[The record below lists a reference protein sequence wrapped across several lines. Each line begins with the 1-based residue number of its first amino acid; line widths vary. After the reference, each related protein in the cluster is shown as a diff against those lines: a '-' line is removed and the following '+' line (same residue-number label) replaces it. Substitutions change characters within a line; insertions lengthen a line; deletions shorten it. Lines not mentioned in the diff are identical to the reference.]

1 MSEADE
7 LFGIAEVSAAIG
19 LEPDTLRYF
28 ERQGVVPSPQ
38 RDAAGRRRYT
48 TADIELIRMLVH
60 LRETGMPLADIAQF
74 TGADG
79 EAADPA
85 RLRVELLT
93 AHRRRIHDRR
103 AELDRALDV
112 ITRKIADFSDR
123 IPSPVD
129 LLERPDCT
137 IAFGVQGEGPL
148 LFLVGAPVG
157 RAGFAALA
165 QELAARFTVVTHDP
179 RGIGASRAV
188 PGMAAPTPEVL
199 AEDLAALVDRFTGGP
214 ALFVGTSGGAVT
226 LLELGR
232 RHPGMVGRAV
242 LHEPPLVSLL
252 DDAEMAARAAAAF
265 GVAEADPQRA
275 VQEFFDLSGA
285 AHRTGPDQT
294 PPAAMALPP
303 LPAEELAK
311 NRYFLG
317 RMAGPSVF
325 YLPDIEAVRRVPVTL
340 CAGALSHHQM
350 ARRATE
356 ALAGLLGLPLIDMPG
371 NHLGAG
377 AEPAAFARAL
387 SPLLTSGA
395 PSRGHHTPTPAPA
408 RDT

>member
-1 MSEADE
+1 MSEAEE

-28 ERQGVVPSPQ
+28 ERQGVVPSPR
-38 RDAAGRRRYT
+38 RDGAGRRQYS
-48 TADIELIRMLVH
+48 TADVELIRMLVH

-74 TGADG
+74 TGAEG
-79 EAADPA
+79 KAADPA
-85 RLRVELLT
+85 GLRVELLT

-103 AELDRALDV
+103 EELDRALDV

-123 IPSPVD
+123 ITSPVD

-137 IAFGVQGEGPL
+137 IAFGVQGDGPL

-165 QELAARFTVVTHDP
+165 HALAGRFTVVTHDP
-179 RGIGASRAV
+179 RGIGDSRAV

-214 ALFVGTSGGAVT
+214 ALFAGTSGGAVT

-232 RHPGMVGRAV
+232 RHPDMVGRAV

-252 DDAEMAARAAAAF
+252 DDADLAARAAAAF

-294 PPAAMALPP
+294 PPAHMALPA
-303 LPAEELAK
+303 LPAGELDK

-317 RMAGPSVF
+317 RMAGPTVF
-325 YLPDIEAVRRVPVTL
+325 YDPDVEAVRRVPVTL
-340 CAGALSHHQM
+340 CAGSLSHHQM
-350 ARRATE
+350 ARRATQ
-356 ALAGLLGLPLIDMPG
+356 ALADLLELPLIDMPG
-371 NHLGAG
+371 NHLGAS
-377 AEPAAFARAL
+377 AEPAEFAQAL
-387 SPLLTSGA
+387 GLLLE
-395 PSRGHHTPTPAPA
+395 P
-408 RDT
+408 